1 MKDKNRSFL
10 SQAVEVM
17 RNEIEGIVKDL
28 GVIIF
33 LFILPL
39 AYPLIYALIY
49 GPETAHEIPIAV
61 VDDSRTAS
69 SREFLGM
76 LDATSQVSIASYSA
90 DMQEARR
97 LADARNIFGILS
109 LDRDFEEN
117 IMSGKQS
124 VTSLFIDM
132 SSLLY
137 YREILTATTNV
148 NMAFNEDIQRSA
160 MGEATVKQISMAL
173 NPVKSS
179 SIAIYNPT
187 SGFAIFIVP
196 GIEVLIIQ
204 QALLLGVSVLAGTV
218 YQERKRR
225 KLKGED
231 IRHNHYSP
239 LSEVMG
245 KAVAYILAASAS
257 TVWAV
262 GCMPMLLDYIS
273 LGDIITSVVFLTPFI
288 CGSVFLAIALS
299 TLFKSREIP
308 MLVFIFM
315 SIPLL
320 FLSGIS
326 WPWDSISSFWK
337 GIASIFP
344 STFAIQGIVYIKS
357 CGASLSQVEPLFIK
371 LWIQCI
377 VYFVLAWGAFKLKAR
392 KRQKSM
398 SVDKSEL

>member
-1 MKDKNRSFL
+1 MIDENKSFL
-10 SQAVEVM
+10 SQAIKVM
-17 RNEIEGIVKDL
+17 KSEITRITKDL

-39 AYPLIYALIY
+39 AYPLVYALIY

-61 VDDSRTAS
+61 VDDSRTES
-69 SREFLGM
+69 SRKFLRM
-76 LDATSQVSIASYSA
+76 LDATSQVNISSYSA

-97 LADARNIFGILS
+97 LADARDIFGILN

-124 VTSLFIDM
+124 VASIFLDM

-137 YREILTATTNV
+137 YREILTAATNV
-148 NMAFNEDIQRSA
+148 NLAFNQDLQKRA
-160 MGEATVKQISMAL
+160 MVGATVKQMSMAL
-173 NPVKSS
+173 SPVKSS
-179 SIAIYNPT
+179 SISIYNPT

-204 QALLLGVSVLAGTV
+204 QSLLLGVSVLAGTV

-225 KLKGED
+225 KDKGIEVKEFTC
-231 IRHNHYSP
+231 SP
-239 LSEVMG
+239 LSEVLG
-245 KAVAYILAASAS
+245 KAVAYILAATAS

-262 GCMPMLLDYIS
+262 GFMPMLLDYTS
-273 LGDIITSVVFLTPFI
+273 LGDIMTSVVFLTPFI

-308 MLVFIFM
+308 MLLFIFM

-337 GIASIFP
+337 GVASFFP

-357 CGASLSQVEPLFIK
+357 CGANLSQVEPLFIK

-377 VYFVLAWGAFKLKAR
+377 LYFCIAWIAFKFKA
-392 KRQKSM
+392 KRQR
-398 SVDKSEL
+398 

>member
-1 MKDKNRSFL
+1 MIDENKSFL
-10 SQAVEVM
+10 SQAIEVM
-17 RNEIEGIVKDL
+17 KNEIAGIVKDL

-33 LFILPL
+33 LFLLPL
-39 AYPLIYALIY
+39 AYPLVYALIY

-61 VDDSRTAS
+61 VDNSRSES
-69 SREFLGM
+69 SREYMRM
-76 LDATSQVSIASYSA
+76 LDATSQVNIASYSA
-90 DMQEARR
+90 DLQEARR
-97 LADARNIFGILS
+97 LADARDIFGILT
-109 LDRDFEEN
+109 LDRNFEED

-124 VTSLFIDM
+124 VVSLFMDM

-137 YREILTATTNV
+137 YREILTAATNA
-148 NMAFNEDIQRSA
+148 NLAFSEDLQRSA
-160 MGEATVKQISMAL
+160 MGGATAKQMSIAIS
-173 NPVKSS
+173 PVKSS
-179 SIAIYNPT
+179 SISIYNPT

-218 YQERKRR
+218 YQERRRR
-225 KLKGED
+225 KLVGLD
-231 IRHNHYSP
+231 IKKVSYNP
-239 LSEVMG
+239 LSEVLG
-245 KAVAYILAASAS
+245 KAVAYILAATAS

-273 LGDIITSVVFLTPFI
+273 LGDIMTSVVFLTPFI
-288 CGSVFLAIALS
+288 CASVFLAIALS

-337 GIASIFP
+337 GVASIFP

-357 CGASLSQVEPLFIK
+357 CGANLSQVEPLFIK

-377 VYFVLAWGAFKLKAR
+377 IYFCIAYLAFKLKA
-392 KRQKSM
+392 KRQ
-398 SVDKSEL
+398 V